1 MTGAARHCALS
12 EGARIAAVNGGR
24 KVANMG
30 HYHCEIYNI
39 RRTSGGNSAV
49 KKAAYNSG
57 DELHDNEQDKTFKF
71 EKPEVLESKILLP
84 QNAPARLRDRAT
96 LWNEAQGA
104 EKDPKGII
112 AREFEICFPNE
123 LTEEQ
128 AKRLVNSYAKTLVR
142 QGMCVDY
149 SIHWK
154 NGNHHAHV
162 LATTRKIER
171 GKFAK
176 VKEKKVYARD
186 KDGNKIPL
194 LDENGNQKVRVREG
208 HGVEKLWERVTE
220 RADPFRNKGTYAM
233 WRKRWQNY
241 TNAALKMAGSKD
253 RVSCLSYKERGIDK
267 VPQIHE
273 GRAAQEIEK
282 RGGISERCQTNR
294 NIRSLNEQSS
304 ALKEKKAALENELQL
319 NKNYSEVT
327 ICAFSDLTLNEKKS
341 AYKVADFFI
350 NKSTEFGVGRI
361 HKRETARRDF
371 VNNSV
376 FAKNKRTG
384 TFYLLPTNKEKA
396 ISEGLLQKNGNA
408 KTLSAA
414 ECASFGKGG
423 KNSGKSSAAEIFKAA
438 TGLVKDFVKNLSA
451 ENQPTKKE
459 HFDNAKKDIKD
470 AIFKTPAEVVGDF
483 LSNPLTGILKAPL
496 RALQGIGR
504 AASAGV
510 NLAQAATKDNGGGNG
525 GGGGGIGK
533 PDDYDDDN
541 KGLDSWDYLSEA
553 AKEDIIFDRELS
565 RI

>member
-1 MTGAARHCALS
+1 MTGAARHCVRS
-12 EGARIAAVNGGR
+12 PRGHDSRRQRRQKGGI
-24 KVANMG
+24 MG
-30 HYHCEIYNI
+30 HFHCEIYNI

-71 EKPEVLESKILLP
+71 DKPEVLESKILLP
-84 QNAPARLRDRAT
+84 PNAPARLRDRAT

-128 AKRLVNSYAKTLVR
+128 AKRLVNGYAKTLVR

-154 NGNHHAHV
+154 DGNHHAHV

-194 LDENGNQKVRVREG
+194 LDENGKQKVRVREG

-241 TNAALKMAGSKD
+241 TNAALKIAGSKD
-253 RVSCLSYKERGIDK
+253 RVSCLSYKEQGIDK

-273 GRAAQEIEK
+273 GRAAHEIEK

-327 ICAFSDLTLNEKKS
+327 ICAFSDLSLKEKKS
-341 AYKVADFFI
+341 VFKVSEGLI
-350 NKSTEFGVGRI
+350 YNGTEHIKAGRGTVR
-361 HKRETARRDF
+361 KNAVESF
-371 VNNSV
+371 VRNSV
-376 FAKNKRTG
+376 FAKNKKSNS
-384 TFYLLPTNKEKA
+384 FYLLPIKKETA
-396 ISEGLLQKNGNA
+396 IKEGLLQKDGKA

-459 HFDNAKKDIKD
+459 HFENAKKDIKD

-510 NLAQAATKDNGGGNG
+510 NLAQAATKEENGGGNG
-525 GGGGGIGK
+525 GGGISK
-533 PDDYDDDN
+533 PQDEKDDD
-541 KGLDSWDYLSEA
+541 KGLESWQYLSKA
-553 AKEDIIFDRELS
+553 RKEDIKLREFY
-565 RI
+565 RHI